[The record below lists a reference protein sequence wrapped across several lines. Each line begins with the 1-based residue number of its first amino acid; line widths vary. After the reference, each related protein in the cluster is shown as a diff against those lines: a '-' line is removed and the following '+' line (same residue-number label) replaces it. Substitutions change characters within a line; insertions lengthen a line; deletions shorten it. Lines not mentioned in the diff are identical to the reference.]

1 MSIND
6 QLGAQLRYQTTDL
19 SRSDFLNYHHRNKT
33 LVAHGPSGPVQ
44 SNMIGYSPGNDTFL
58 FRISFDS
65 SKNHF

>member
-33 LVAHGPSGPVQ
+33 LVAHGPSGPLGQWSSSVQ
-44 SNMIGYSPGNDTFL
+44 YDRL
-58 FRISFDS
+58 FHR
-65 SKNHF
+65 K